1 MNVNN
6 NININIS
13 QKKTYYYIQFKRITR
28 KIYNKKHKFEMF
40 RTIRDNFRFPNETLN
55 NLLPRIK
62 TRIKTRLHLQITIH
76 ELS

>member
-1 MNVNN
+1 M
-6 NININIS
+6 I
-13 QKKTYYYIQFKRITR
+13 R
-28 KIYNKKHKFEMF
+28 KHKFEMF